1 MNEKKDTGNGFS
13 LVEIIVVIFIIAFF
27 SGALFANYKQGNNTN
42 KLIIESS
49 IMASNIRLAQN
60 NTLGAVKYGTST
72 PSGGWGVHIDLT
84 SDTQSYFVFAN
95 KNYESTTSPGYLGYN
110 SGEAIIGNGGRV
122 INMDGEVSIASTSLG
137 DILDISFV
145 PPDPDTIIYDG
156 TNDTTS
162 SEAVIM
168 LETKDGISRRIKIN
182 SFGLI
187 ETLR

>member
-1 MNEKKDTGNGFS
+1 MNEKNNIENGFS

-42 KLIIESS
+42 KLIIEAN

-84 SDTQSYFVFAN
+84 NDTQSYLLFAN
-95 KNYESTTSPGYLGYN
+95 KDYESSNSLGYEV
-110 SGEAIIGNGGRV
+110 GEAIVGSGGRI
-122 INMDGEVSIASTSLG
+122 INMDREISIASTSLG
-137 DILDISFV
+137 DVLDISFV
-145 PPDPDTIIYDG
+145 PPDPDTIIYNG
-156 TNDTTS
+156 TATS
-162 SEAVIM
+162 TEATIM
-168 LETKDGISRRIKIN
+168 LETKEGISRRIKIN